1 MCNPVCYFSPLE
13 ILNIA
18 NKILLESGGQKV
30 IKEVEEDDDYTLRE
44 FEGWVQNKEMLQG
57 LVSLYVNNVH
67 MTELMTPVKQVL
79 KTARD
84 VICVKVDGRV
94 MVASGG
100 VARGGQATA
109 TKGIAQGQGGY
120 AAGGVFDGRNLRAG
134 KAIGGHGIGTT
145 GSGGEGLGGYA
156 NATVA
161 GVKSKGGN
169 STAGGFI
176 HNQSR

>member
-1 MCNPVCYFSPLE
+1 M
-13 ILNIA
+13 
-18 NKILLESGGQKV
+18 
-30 IKEVEEDDDYTLRE
+30 KEVEEDDDYTLRE

-79 KTARD
+79 KSARD

-109 TKGIAQGQGGY
+109 SKGIAQGQGGY
-120 AAGGVFDGRNLRAG
+120 AAGGVFDGKNLRAG

-145 GSGGEGLGGYA
+145 GSGGEGLGGFA